1 MAKIRKSKSSSLH
14 RGFLLALT
22 LAVGVLP
29 GGTQAPQGP
38 LTPPSKR
45 EVTRIPLETAPEPPP
60 IPVEEMIRRFTQKED
75 EFQRERSD
83 YSYRRTIRVQELDED
98 AKAAGELQVTT
109 ELVIGADGKRY
120 ERVVA
125 QAPSTLKRMK
135 LAVEDLE
142 TLARIPAFS
151 LPTGELS
158 RYDLTYAGKQPIDEL
173 NTYIFRVKPR
183 QIERKRAYFDGV
195 VWVDDQDLLI
205 VKTFGKWV
213 TEIGDVSSPELPFS
227 TFETYRQLV
236 DGKYWFPIY
245 TRSDD
250 TLKSKNA
257 DLRVRLTMRWSDYK
271 PLRPQGQANP

>member
-1 MAKIRKSKSSSLH
+1 PPHGR
-14 RGFLLALT
+14 RCP
-22 LAVGVLP
+22 P
-29 GGTQAPQGP
+29 GGAPHPPSNQRVP
-38 LTPPSKR
+38 RAPCETPPD
-45 EVTRIPLETAPEPPP
+45 PPP
-60 IPVEEMIRRFTQKED
+60 IPVAEMIRRFTQKED

-83 YSYRRTIRVQELDED
+83 YSYRRTIRVQEFDQD
-98 AKAAGELQVTT
+98 AKAAGEFEVTT

-135 LAVEDLE
+135 LALEDLE

-158 RYDLTYAGKQPIDEL
+158 HYDLTYAGKQPIDEL

-183 QIERKRAYFDGV
+183 QIERKRAYFEGV

-257 DLRVRLTMRWSDYK
+257 HVRVPLTMRWSDYK
-271 PLRPQGQANP
+271 PLPRKSQANP

>member
-1 MAKIRKSKSSSLH
+1 MAKISKSSSLH
-14 RGFLLALT
+14 AALLLALI

-60 IPVEEMIRRFTQKED
+60 IPLEEMIRRFTQKED
-75 EFQRERSD
+75 EFQRERSN

-98 AKAAGELQVTT
+98 TKAAGESQVTT

-135 LAVEDLE
+135 LALEDLE
-142 TLARIPAFS
+142 TLARIPVFS

-158 RYDLTYAGKQPIDEL
+158 HYDLTYAGKQPIDEL

-183 QIERKRAYFDGV
+183 QIERKRAYFEGV
-195 VWVDDQDLLI
+195 VWVDDPDLLI

-250 TLKSKNA
+250 TLKSKNG
-257 DLRVRLTMRWSDYK
+257 DLRVRLTIRWSDYK
-271 PLRPQGQANP
+271 SLHPQGQANP